1 MKSIFILFLSLSS
14 VIFGFSVR
22 LRAQKR
28 ITNIQKCIILLEN
41 IATSIDFS
49 LDDIN
54 KIVSKSSEILNLK
67 FLDEFIR
74 LDKSISLK
82 ERWKE
87 AIERTYFFDCLKT
100 EERNILLSFSDILG
114 TTSKQGQINNCKLY
128 SEMLKNT
135 VDNLKCESAKKGNSS
150 VVLGFLGA
158 LSLIIIFV

>member
-28 ITNIQKCIILLEN
+28 ISNIQKCIILLEN

-54 KIVSKSSEILNLK
+54 KIISKSSETLNLK
-67 FLDEFIR
+67 FLDELIHF
-74 LDKSISLK
+74 DKNISFK
-82 ERWKE
+82 ERWKKS
-87 AIERTYFFDCLKT
+87 IEKTYYYDCFKT
-100 EERNILLSFSDILG
+100 EEMNILLSFSDILG
-114 TTSKQGQINNCKLY
+114 ETSKEGQINNCKLY
-128 SEMLKNT
+128 SEMLKNS
-135 VDNLKCESAKKGNSS
+135 VDNLTCESAKKGNSS